1 MQVNLLL
8 LMPLLT
14 PSSPDTCD
22 NLVPFNNFFLD
33 DAIITYQLKLLWF
46 GRNTML
52 VRALT
57 SPGFAHKLVQVLE
70 DYDSYTKAQPTF
82 VSLRDYFSEFLGKH
96 VSCKDMFDF
105 IYMDILGKSQSMFAY
120 HVLDPFSVF
129 FESSLSASA
138 LSCESFDSPPT
149 MRAFITR
156 LPYSNTRDYI
166 TANWDLFAQK
176 IFSASDYE
184 DNVRETTKRQ
194 RVE

>member
-14 PSSPDTCD
+14 PSSPDTSE

-52 VRALT
+52 VKALT
-57 SPGFAHKLVQVLE
+57 SPGFAHKLVQVLD
-70 DYDSYTKAQPTF
+70 DYDAYTKAQPTF

-96 VSCKDMFDF
+96 VSCKDMYDH

-129 FESSLSASA
+129 LESSLSASVIT
-138 LSCESFDSPPT
+138 CESFNSPPT
-149 MRAFITR
+149 MRAFIAG
-156 LPYSNTRDYI
+156 LPYSNIRDYV
-166 TANWDLFAQK
+166 TANWELFSQK
-176 IFSASDYE
+176 IFSASDFE
-184 DNVRETTKRQ
+184 DNVRATKRQ